1 MQDYATVLLASCFTL
16 SRVGYRDAAATR
28 PNMSSDTQTPSALPP
43 ARAANLRALTIL
55 LRFAAPYRRRMV
67 FFGLAMTVSAAC
79 FLVIG
84 QGLKQVVDR
93 GFSGGDPAALNQG
106 LFFLLAV
113 IVVMATA
120 TWVRFYLISWLG
132 ERVIADIRRK
142 VFSHLLTL
150 SPAWF
155 EQTRTGE
162 MISRLTTDTALL
174 EQIVGTSVS
183 MALRNGLLGAG
194 ALVMLML
201 TSWKL
206 TLLVLLTVPVV
217 IVPIVLFGRRVRK
230 LARASQDRVADIGSY
245 VDEALH
251 EIRTVQAYGHE
262 ETDRKLFGRRIEAA
276 FDTARQRIR
285 VRASL
290 ISAVIVLVFAGIG
303 IILWIGGHDV
313 LAGKL
318 TGGELS
324 AFVFYAAMVASAA
337 AALSEVM
344 GDLQRGAGAAE
355 RLIEIL
361 DTQPAVVVPESPLA
375 FPEPAIGSVEFDAAT
390 FHYPSRPGIAALEDF
405 SLAIAPGEKLAL
417 VGPSGAGKS
426 TVFQLLLRFY
436 DPQQGT
442 IRIDGVD
449 IRRADPVQ
457 LRNRIALVPQ
467 EPAIF
472 AANVTENV
480 RYGRTDATDA
490 DVRQACH
497 AAFATEFIE
506 RLPEGFD
513 TYLGERGVRLSGGQR
528 QRLAI
533 ARAVLSDRP
542 ILLLDEATSAL
553 DSESE
558 RMVQIALERLM
569 QSRTTLIIAHRLSTV
584 KSVDRIAVI
593 DRGRLIGAGTH
604 EELLASNP
612 LYARLAELQFG
623 VPLTPARGHVSDEIT
638 R

>member
-1 MQDYATVLLASCFTL
+1 MNTEALT
-16 SRVGYRDAAATR
+16 
-28 PNMSSDTQTPSALPP
+28 SDSPSVPQP
-43 ARAANLRALTIL
+43 VRGIERLRALSIL
-55 LRFAAPYRRRMV
+55 LRFAKPYRRRMV
-67 FFGLAMTVSAAC
+67 FFSFAMIVSAGC

-84 QGLKQVVDR
+84 QGLKQVIDR
-93 GFSGGDPAALNQG
+93 GFSRDDPAALNQG
-106 LFFLLAV
+106 LFFLLTV

-183 MALRNGLLGAG
+183 MALRNVLLGGG

-230 LARASQDRVADIGSY
+230 LGRASQERVADLGAY
-245 VDEALH
+245 ADEALH

-262 ETDRKLFGRRIEAA
+262 ETDRKLFGHRIEAA
-276 FDTARQRIR
+276 FDTARQRIG
-285 VRASL
+285 VKASL
-290 ISAVIVLVFAGIG
+290 ISAVIILVFTGIG
-303 IILWIGGHDV
+303 TILWIGGHDV

-318 TGGELS
+318 TAGELS

-361 DTQPAVVVPESPLA
+361 DTTPAVVIPESPLA
-375 FPEPAIGSVEFDAAT
+375 FPQQAPGSVEFGAVT
-390 FHYPSRPGIAALEDF
+390 FHYPSRPAIAALENF
-405 SLAIAPGEKLAL
+405 TLAVASGEKLAL

-426 TVFQLLLRFY
+426 TMFQLLLRFY
-436 DPQQGT
+436 DPQQGA
-442 IRIDGVD
+442 IRIDGID
-449 IRRADPVQ
+449 IRRVDPKQ

-472 AANVTENV
+472 AASVTENV
-480 RYGRTDATDA
+480 RYGRPEAADA
-490 DVRQACH
+490 DVRRACD

-506 RLPEGFD
+506 RLPERFD

-558 RMVQIALERLM
+558 RMVQLALERLM

-593 DRGRLIGAGTH
+593 DGGRLIGAGTH

-623 VPLTPARGHVSDEIT
+623 I
-638 R
+638 

>member
-1 MQDYATVLLASCFTL
+1 
-16 SRVGYRDAAATR
+16 
-28 PNMSSDTQTPSALPP
+28 
-43 ARAANLRALTIL
+43 
-55 LRFAAPYRRRMV
+55 MV
-67 FFGLAMTVSAAC
+67 VFGLALIVSAGC

-84 QGLKQVVDR
+84 QGLRQVVDR
-93 GFSGGDPAALNQG
+93 GFGGGDPAALNHA

-162 MISRLTTDTALL
+162 MISRLTTDTTLL
-174 EQIVGTSVS
+174 EQIVGSSVS

-206 TLLVLLTVPVV
+206 TVLVLLTVPVV

-230 LARASQDRVADIGSY
+230 LARASQDRVADLGSY

-262 ETDRKLFGRRIEAA
+262 ETDRKLFGWRIEAA

-324 AFVFYAAMVASAA
+324 AFVFYAAMVAGSA

-361 DTQPAVVVPESPLA
+361 DTEPAVVAPGNPLA
-375 FPEPAIGSVEFDAAT
+375 FPDRAVGTVQFDAVT
-390 FHYPSRPGIAALEDF
+390 FHYPSRPADAAIEDF
-405 SLAIAPGEKLAL
+405 NLEVAAGEKLAL

-436 DPQQGT
+436 DPQNGT
-442 IRIDGVD
+442 IRIDGVN
-449 IRRADPVQ
+449 IRQADPMQ
-457 LRNRIALVPQ
+457 LRTRIALVPQ

-472 AANVTENV
+472 ATSVRENV
-480 RYGRTDATDA
+480 RYGRPEATDA
-490 DVRQACH
+490 DVRLACD

-569 QSRTTLIIAHRLSTV
+569 ESRTTLIIAHRLSTV

-593 DRGRLIGAGTH
+593 DQGRLIGAGTH
-604 EELLASNP
+604 EELLVSNP

-623 VPLTPARGHVSDEIT
+623 V
-638 R
+638 